1 MHLRIIAL
9 ALTAVL
15 TSCAGVQVHRVTD
28 RNQPG
33 IRYWRPAPYL
43 ALVETRTENAVA
55 CEVRPLMLPDKTE
68 EYAITINAGLGSV
81 KATPT
86 LTDGWNLVSLNAE
99 ADSKTSENL
108 TALATLLKTG
118 AEIKARG
125 VTKPPTQPVPT
136 CRGVFRVDYDAA
148 GNFKGFS
155 RISL

>member
-1 MHLRIIAL
+1 MQLRIIAL
-9 ALTAVL
+9 AMTGVL

-43 ALVETRTENAVA
+43 ALVETRTENAVT

-68 EYAITINAGLGSV
+68 EYSITINAGLGSV

-86 LTDGWNLVSLNAE
+86 LTDGWNLVSLAAE

-118 AEIKARG
+118 AEIGAKGAVR
-125 VTKPPTQPVPT
+125 PPAQPVPT
-136 CRGVFRVDYDAA
+136 CRGVFKVDYDTA
-148 GNFKGFS
+148 GNFKGFT
-155 RISL
+155 RVNL